1 MLLMAQCQEEAVS
14 CQQTLKHDAPFKLV
28 PSPPGN
34 RSARLETTFPL
45 PKAGGSPTTAAMWLI
60 RRRPVEGVFSPSR
73 TTAAWLEQNQ
83 HQEMRNRRWLKA
95 QEETHRETPPE
106 GMMPNPHGIV

>member
-1 MLLMAQCQEEAVS
+1 MAQCQEEAAS

-60 RRRPVEGVFSPSR
+60 RRRPVEGVFFP
-73 TTAAWLEQNQ
+73 NQ
-83 HQEMRNRRWLKA
+83 DNSCLAGAESASGDEKQEVVEST
-95 QEETHRETPPE
+95 EETHRDPQE